1 MEYRKIMDASE
12 YPVKS
17 ELTRNRE
24 RDIEDPDR
32 CVNQLFKEKEY
43 TEEDT

>member
-1 MEYRKIMDASE
+1 MEYRKIMGALE
-12 YPVKS
+12 YPVQS
-17 ELTRNRE
+17 VLMRNRE

-32 CVNQLFKEKEY
+32 FVNQLFKEKEY